1 MRPSSVA
8 SHVAVVDT
16 NLFVSGTILKHG
28 VPFELLESWR
38 RGEFV
43 VLLSGEQEAELR
55 DVFARSKIRTH
66 YHLTEVEIAQFF
78 DDLAKLTRPA
88 PLHLPLPVAVRD
100 AKDEAILAAALG
112 GDAGFVITGDNDLLT
127 LAGDPRLG
135 SLRIVTARS
144 FLDLLS
150 ILT

>member
-1 MRPSSVA
+1 MRLSWLVSQI
-8 SHVAVVDT
+8 AVVDT
-16 NLFVSGTILKHG
+16 NLFVSGTILKCG

-43 VLLSGEQEAELR
+43 VLLSDKQEAELR
-55 DVFARSKIRTH
+55 DVFARSKLRTH

-100 AKDEAILAAALG
+100 AKDEAILATALG
-112 GDAGFVITGDNDLLT
+112 GHAGFVITGDDLLT
-127 LAGDPRLG
+127 LAGDFHLG
-135 SLRIVTARS
+135 SLQIVTARA

-150 ILT
+150 IST